1 MSKEK
6 KQQHK
11 RTEKITAELRQI
23 PEHMV
28 WDEHDMLVPAPK

>member
-6 KQQHK
+6 KQRK

-28 WDEHDMLVPAPK
+28 WDEHDMLVPASK